1 VVELYQEVGVIT
13 MNSRSATRSR
23 ISTRFPNKKAVHNR
37 VFNGQDGLCYY
48 YEMLNLLT
56 YILLLEITIPLWA
69 EITTDLQR
77 R

>member
-23 ISTRFPNKKAVHNR
+23 ISTRFPNNKAVHNR

-48 YEMLNLLT
+48 YELYPEVSVMF
-56 YILLLEITIPLWA
+56 
-69 EITTDLQR
+69 
-77 R
+77 